1 MLKFYLAKL
10 SRHETDGP
18 GHATVCQ
25 DKLTKQARPRFQA
38 SKAHAGM
45 ESTFR
50 PGMHNLFLVGIPV
63 LIVKENVQIQVDRT
77 RIRSRADHPRLHR
90 GPQENKNYI

>member
-50 PGMHNLFLVGIPV
+50 PARHNPFGRQGKWNPQPAHS
-63 LIVKENVQIQVDRT
+63 VK
-77 RIRSRADHPRLHR
+77 L
-90 GPQENKNYI
+90 